1 MWTKQHKK
9 RHLGR
14 LVTPVLAAC
23 FFAYFGYHVVNGDL
37 GLEAAKC
44 FEQRRLERLA
54 ELDELVKSRK
64 DLEREVSLMSDGS
77 LEKDILDEKARYA
90 LNVSRLDEIVIF
102 K

>member
-23 FFAYFGYHVVNGDL
+23 FLSYFGYHVVNGDL
-37 GLEAAKC
+37 GLEAAKG

-64 DLEREVSLMSDGS
+64 ELEREVALMSDGS

-90 LNVSRLDEIVIF
+90 LNVSRTDEIVIF

>member
-14 LVTPVLAAC
+14 LVTPILAAI

-37 GLEAAKC
+37 GIEAAKG
-44 FEQRRLERLA
+44 FEQRRIERLA
-54 ELDELVKSRK
+54 ELEDLIKQRK
-64 DLEREVSLMSDGS
+64 DLEREVALMSDGS
-77 LEKDILDEKARYA
+77 LERDILDEKARYA
-90 LNVSRLDEIVIF
+90 LNVSRIDEIVIF

>member
-14 LVTPVLAAC
+14 LVTPILAAG
-23 FFAYFGYHVVNGDL
+23 FFTYFGYHAVNGDL
-37 GLEAAKC
+37 GLEAAKG
-44 FEQRRLERLA
+44 FEQRRIERLA
-54 ELDELVKSRK
+54 ELDELVQQRK
-64 DLEREVSLMSDGS
+64 NLEREVALMSDGT

>member
-14 LVTPVLAAC
+14 LVTPVLAAA
-23 FFAYFGYHVVNGDL
+23 FFTYFGYHVVNGDL
-37 GLEAAKC
+37 GLEAAKR
-44 FEQRRLERLA
+44 FEQRRIERLA
-54 ELDELVKSRK
+54 ELDVLIKQRK
-64 DLEREVSLMSDGS
+64 ELEREVALLSDGS

-90 LNVSRLDEIVIF
+90 LNVSRTDEIVIF